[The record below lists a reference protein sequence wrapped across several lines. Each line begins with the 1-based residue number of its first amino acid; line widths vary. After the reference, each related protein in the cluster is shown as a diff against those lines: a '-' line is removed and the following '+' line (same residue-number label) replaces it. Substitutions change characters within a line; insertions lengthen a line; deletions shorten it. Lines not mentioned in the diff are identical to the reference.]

1 MTRQRYVVAYDVPD
15 NRRRHRVARHLEA
28 HAERLQKSVF
38 EAVIDPG
45 DMDRCLQVL
54 KGILDP
60 DKDSLAVYRLCRAC
74 ERSRSYFGQAN
85 ESIGDE
91 EVFIV

>member
-15 NRRRHRVARHLEA
+15 NRRRNRAARCLEA

-38 EAVIDPG
+38 EAVIHPVE
-45 DMDRCLQVL
+45 MEQCLQAL
-54 KGILDP
+54 KRILDP
-60 DKDSLAVYRLCRAC
+60 GEDSLAVYRLCRAC
-74 ERSRSYFGQAN
+74 ERSRSYLGQAN